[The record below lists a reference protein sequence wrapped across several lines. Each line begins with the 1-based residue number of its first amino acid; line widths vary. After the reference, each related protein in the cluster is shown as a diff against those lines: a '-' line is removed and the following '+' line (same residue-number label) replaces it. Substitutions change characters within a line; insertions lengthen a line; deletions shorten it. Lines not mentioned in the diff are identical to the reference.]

1 MCLLL
6 HVLQPLR
13 DLVWLLRGGPPP
25 GPTILAFEDCGEMT
39 ETGVKDSTGE
49 CCEGVDDGGVS
60 PVVIEK

>member
-25 GPTILAFEDCGEMT
+25 GPAILYVMDSGE
-39 ETGVKDSTGE
+39 ERIWGLWGREGE
-49 CCEGVDDGGVS
+49 ARVCRRV
-60 PVVIEK
+60 

>member
-25 GPTILAFEDCGEMT
+25 GPTILAFEDCEEIAGLEPRT
-39 ETGVKDSTGE
+39 PQVNVVKR
-49 CCEGVDDGGVS
+49 DDGHVS
-60 PVVIEK
+60 PEVIEK